1 MLEPNGPLSPEI
13 YWRRRALAIG
23 VIVVALA
30 IVIWLVTMVAR
41 GGDSSGADNAAA
53 STTTSAESS
62 ASETSSASS
71 SASSSSASATPI
83 SGSVTP
89 SATTTAADQPAAQPC
104 PDQSLALKV
113 TVGQPTYRVGD
124 QPAFGTVITNISS
137 AACSRDLGA
146 GPQFLVYTLDGQR
159 RLWAS
164 NDCNQDDP
172 AEMKTLKAGE
182 QLSYKGTWFGTTS
195 QPQCAGDRLQ
205 VPAGAYMV
213 VAQLGAVRSAAEPF
227 NLAS

>member
-1 MLEPNGPLSPEI
+1 MLEPNGPLPPEI

-41 GGDSSGADNAAA
+41 GGDSSGKTDAAA
-53 STTTSAESS
+53 TTTSESSSSSSAESS
-62 ASETSSASS
+62 STT
-71 SASSSSASATPI
+71 ASSSSATPTSSAVAT
-83 SGSVTP
+83 S
-89 SATTTAADQPAAQPC
+89 SAAAEPAAAPC
-104 PDQSLALKV
+104 GDQSLALKV

-137 AACSRDLGA
+137 APCSRDLGP

-164 NDCNQDDP
+164 NDCNPDGPPDL
-172 AEMKTLKAGE
+172 KTLKAGE
-182 QLSYKGTWFGTTS
+182 QLSYKGAWFGTTS

-213 VAQLGAVRSAAEPF
+213 VAQLGAIRSAAEPF
-227 NLAS
+227 NLAE

>member
-23 VIVVALA
+23 VIIVALA

-41 GGDSSGADNAAA
+41 GGDSAGADKAAA
-53 STTTSAESS
+53 SSTTSAESS
-62 ASETSSASS
+62 ASETSST
-71 SASSSSASATPI
+71 SSSASAAP
-83 SGSVTP
+83 SGSATP
-89 SATTTAADQPAAQPC
+89 GATTSAAVQPAPQPC
-104 PDQSLALKV
+104 SDQSLALKV

-164 NDCNQDDP
+164 NDCNQDAP
-172 AEMKTLKAGE
+172 AEMKTLEAGE

>member
-23 VIVVALA
+23 VIIVALA

-41 GGDSSGADNAAA
+41 GGDSAGADSAAA
-53 STTTSAESS
+53 TTTTSAESS
-62 ASETSSASS
+62 ASTTSSTPTSS
-71 SASSSSASATPI
+71 STTPTSAAATTSAT
-83 SGSVTP
+83 
-89 SATTTAADQPAAQPC
+89 DQPAAQPC
-104 PDQSLALKV
+104 QDQSLALKV
-113 TVGQPTYRVGD
+113 TVGQPTYKVGD

-137 AACSRDLGA
+137 AACVRDLGA

-164 NDCNQDDP
+164 NDCNADDP
-172 AEMKTLKAGE
+172 PETKTLKAGE

-195 QPQCAGDRLQ
+195 QPQCAGERLQ

-227 NLAS
+227 NLVA

>member
-1 MLEPNGPLSPEI
+1 MLEPNGPLPPEI

-30 IVIWLVTMVAR
+30 LVIWLVTLVAR
-41 GGDSSGADNAAA
+41 GGDSSGDTEAAA
-53 STTTSAESS
+53 TTSSSSTTAT
-62 ASETSSASS
+62 TSSASS
-71 SASSSSASATPI
+71 STSETSESATP
-83 SGSVTP
+83 
-89 SATTTAADQPAAQPC
+89 TTDPDEPVAEPC
-104 PDQSLALKV
+104 TDQSLALKV

-124 QPAFGTVITNISS
+124 QPGFGTVITNISTS
-137 AACSRDLGA
+137 ACARDLGA

-164 NDCNQDDP
+164 DDCNPDGP
-172 AEMKTLKAGE
+172 PEMKTLKAGE

-195 QPQCAGDRLQ
+195 QPECAGDRLP

-213 VAQLGAVRSAAEPF
+213 VAQLGAIRSAAEPF
-227 NLAS
+227 NLAE

>member
-23 VIVVALA
+23 VIIVALA

-41 GGDSSGADNAAA
+41 GGDSAGADKAAA
-53 STTTSAESS
+53 SSTTSAESS
-62 ASETSSASS
+62 ASETSST
-71 SASSSSASATPI
+71 SSSASAAP
-83 SGSVTP
+83 SGSATP
-89 SATTTAADQPAAQPC
+89 SATTSAAVQPAAQPC
-104 PDQSLALKV
+104 SDQSLALKV

-164 NDCNQDDP
+164 NDCNPDAP
-172 AEMKTLKAGE
+172 AEMKTLEAGE

>member
-23 VIVVALA
+23 VIIVALA

-41 GGDSSGADNAAA
+41 GGDSAGAGSAAA
-53 STTTSAESS
+53 TTTSAESS
-62 ASETSSASS
+62 ASATSSTSSIASS
-71 SASSSSASATPI
+71 APSSAAP
-83 SGSVTP
+83 
-89 SATTTAADQPAAQPC
+89 TTTSAAAQPAAQPC
-104 PDQSLALKV
+104 QDQSLALKV
-113 TVGQPTYRVGD
+113 TVGQPTYKVGD

-172 AEMKTLKAGE
+172 AEVKTLKAGE

>member
-23 VIVVALA
+23 VIIVALA

-41 GGDSSGADNAAA
+41 GGDSAGADSAAA

-62 ASETSSASS
+62 AAETSSPTGSTSTTPS
-71 SASSSSASATPI
+71 SAST
-83 SGSVTP
+83 TP
-89 SATTTAADQPAAQPC
+89 SATTSAVEQPAAQPC
-104 PDQSLALKV
+104 SDQSLALKV
-113 TVGQPTYRVGD
+113 SVGQPTYRVGD
-124 QPAFGTVITNISS
+124 QPGFGTVITNISS

>member
-1 MLEPNGPLSPEI
+1 MLEPNGPLPPEI

-23 VIVVALA
+23 VIIVALA

-41 GGDSSGADNAAA
+41 GGGSSGDTAAA
-53 STTTSAESS
+53 TSTTTAAGSSASTSSSAESS
-62 ASETSSASS
+62 SATSSSAAATSSAA
-71 SASSSSASATPI
+71 ASSS
-83 SGSVTP
+83 
-89 SATTTAADQPAAQPC
+89 AADQPAAQPC
-104 PDQSLALKV
+104 SDQSLALKV

-124 QPAFGTVITNISS
+124 QPGFGTVITNISS
-137 AACSRDLGA
+137 APCSRDLGP

-164 NDCNQDDP
+164 NDCNPDGP
-172 AEMKTLKAGE
+172 PEVKTLKAGE

-195 QPQCAGDRLQ
+195 QPNCAGDRLQ

-227 NLAS
+227 NLAT

>member
-1 MLEPNGPLSPEI
+1 MLEPNGPLPPEI

-23 VIVVALA
+23 VVIVALA
-30 IVIWLVTMVAR
+30 VVILLVTMIAR
-41 GGDSSGADNAAA
+41 GGDSSGDTAAA
-53 STTTSAESS
+53 TSSTSAAATSTS
-62 ASETSSASS
+62 AA
-71 SASSSSASATPI
+71 ASSSSAAESSSAAPGSSTSSAASAT
-83 SGSVTP
+83 SV
-89 SATTTAADQPAAQPC
+89 AAEPPAQPC
-104 PDQSLALKV
+104 TDQSLALKV
-113 TVGQPTYRVGD
+113 SVGQPTYRVGD

-137 AACSRDLGA
+137 AACSRDLGP

-164 NDCNQDDP
+164 NDCNPDGP
-172 AEMKTLKAGE
+172 PEVKTLEAGE

-195 QPQCAGDRLQ
+195 QPNCEGDRLQ

-227 NLAS
+227 NLAA

>member
-41 GGDSSGADNAAA
+41 GGDSSGADSAAA

-62 ASETSSASS
+62 VSTTSSAPSSASS
-71 SASSSSASATPI
+71 SPSSASATP
-83 SGSVTP
+83 
-89 SATTTAADQPAAQPC
+89 SATTSAADQPAAQPC
-104 PDQSLALKV
+104 SDQSLALKV

-137 AACSRDLGA
+137 VACARDLGA